1 MSKNPLTY
9 DKNEDITSRSPA
21 VSRNFARNGSVI
33 DGLPSIRDHETF
45 GTKRSVDV

>member
-9 DKNEDITSRSPA
+9 DKNDDIMSKSPA

-33 DGLPSIRDHETF
+33 EGLPSMKDHESF